1 MDKPPGRDSTRRR
14 HRPNTP
20 TRPGRNG
27 GSRGLGRHERGSHQ
41 REHESRRHGSRR
53 CDHRR
58 SGHRQNLQNDLRQN
72 DLHLRGL
79 RLHLEPGPS
88 SELLRHHPE
97 GQLPESSSLLFEP
110 SKSPSPFFEVSRSLH
125 ALFFCARNE
134 RRPAPFGGS
143 HLLLDLAGFDEEA
156 WLPRA
161 RSRQARTD
169 RASPLTPARFP
180 ACSWGISR
188 SSPCSRSGAER
199 PLPAGYGS
207 SSRTVRHPRNRQL

>member
-134 RRPAPFGGS
+134 CRPAPFGALTCFS
-143 HLLLDLAGFDEEA
+143 TSLDLTRRLGYLERGRDRQE
-156 WLPRA
+156 PIA
-161 RSRQARTD
+161 RHRSHRHDFRLVPGEFRD
-169 RASPLTPARFP
+169 RLLAHVQVLSDHCRRGT
-180 ACSWGISR
+180 G
-188 SSPCSRSGAER
+188 
-199 PLPAGYGS
+199 
-207 SSRTVRHPRNRQL
+207 HPVGQ